1 MMIFFSRQN
10 SEGLLAG
17 ALIIAHLAT
26 CFFASWFHQHPG
38 HDHAEAKGNSH
49 HAHGLPFTPLP
60 SEHEEDDDD
69 HEDAILHLFTVGNPS
84 LELLRGASP
93 AHSDNGVAAVVL
105 IAVDWLVAAIPNPAL
120 SRQGFF
126 QSPNLSNP
134 QDYCVLSA
142 TNLSPPQA

>member
-1 MMIFFSRQN
+1 MIFFSRQN
-10 SEGLLAG
+10 SKSLPVG
-17 ALIIAHLAT
+17 ALIVTHLAL
-26 CFFASWFHQHPG
+26 CLLGSWFHQHPG
-38 HDHAEAKGNSH
+38 HDHAEAKGGSH
-49 HAHGLPFTPLP
+49 HAHALPFAPLP

-93 AHSDNGVAAVVL
+93 AHSENSVAAVVL
-105 IAVDWLVAAIPNPAL
+105 IVVDLPFAAISNPGF
-120 SRQGFF
+120 SRQSLFK
-126 QSPNLSNP
+126 SSILPNP